1 MTHVYQMSDDDL
13 TRNINRA
20 KDVVI
25 DSLRIEGYLT
35 QEQADELH
43 THYSVIIESR
53 SWMPEFLANWLGLSK
68 DSMSVRMVKA
78 IGRMEKK

>member
-35 QEQADELH
+35 KEQADELH
-43 THYSVIIESR
+43 THYSLIIESR
-53 SWMPEFLANWLGLSK
+53 SWMPEFLANWLGLTK
-68 DSMSVRMVKA
+68 DSMSLRLVKA
-78 IGRMEKK
+78 IGRTEKK